1 MARLNRII
9 VPQQV
14 HHVVQKAI
22 DDQIIFKDVQDHA
35 MFLSWLKS
43 AAEQFEILIHAYV
56 LMPTHYHLLLT
67 PQDQNKLSKM
77 MQWIGRYYVPYFN
90 HKYKR
95 NGTLWQGRF
104 KANLLEAP
112 NYLIQCIQYIESN
125 PVRATLVNDA
135 QEYPWSSYHHH
146 IGDKE
151 NLLITD
157 HPIYWSLGNTPFAR
171 EAAYKKL
178 FAEALTPQ
186 QIDIITQAV
195 LKGWALGSHEFK
207 SQIEHQINQRI
218 QPAQRGRPR
227 ILHFDTL

>member
-1 MARLNRII
+1 MARLNRI
-9 VPQQV
+9 VVSQQP
-14 HHVVQKAI
+14 HHVIQKAI
-22 DDQIIFKDVQDHA
+22 DGQIIFKDDQDHNI
-35 MFLSWLKS
+35 FLNWLKS
-43 AAEQFEILIHAYV
+43 AAHQFKILIHAYV

-67 PQDQNKLSKM
+67 PQDQNGLSKM

-95 NGTLWQGRF
+95 SGTLWQGRF

-112 NYLIQCIQYIESN
+112 AYLIQCIQYIESN
-125 PVRATLVNDA
+125 PVRAALVKDA
-135 QEYPWSSYHHH
+135 YEYLWSSYRHH

-151 NLLITD
+151 NPLITD
-157 HPIYWSLGNTPFAR
+157 HPMYWSLGNTPFAR

-178 FAEALTPQ
+178 FAEELTPEQ
-186 QIDIITQAV
+186 LHVITQAV

-207 SQIEHQINQRI
+207 AQIEHQINQRV

-227 ILHFDTL
+227 SLRSTT